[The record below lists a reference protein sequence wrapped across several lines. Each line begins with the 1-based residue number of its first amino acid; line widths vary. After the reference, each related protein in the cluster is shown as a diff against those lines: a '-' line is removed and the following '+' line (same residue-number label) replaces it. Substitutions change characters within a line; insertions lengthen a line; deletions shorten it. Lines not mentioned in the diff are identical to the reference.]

1 MRTKRVIKFVLFAM
15 FLVPSFAAYSAGG
28 TGDRLISYIE
38 VMADGGIIIQ
48 GTPNFNNPD
57 GCSNPKRVVILSD
70 NQFLN
75 QYYAA
80 ALTAYSTENYIW
92 AWVKGC
98 WTAPWGEVYP
108 IVVNAATKT
117 ATP

>member
-1 MRTKRVIKFVLFAM
+1 MKLKNIIYTLVLALSICIPFA
-15 FLVPSFAAYSAGG
+15 VHSAGG

-57 GCSNPKRVVILSD
+57 GCSNPKRVVILPD
-70 NQFLN
+70 NQFVN
-75 QYYAA
+75 QSYAA
-80 ALTAYSTENYIW
+80 ALTAYSTENDLW
-92 AWVKGC
+92 AWVNGC
-98 WTAPWGEVYP
+98 WMAPWGEVYP
-108 IVVNAATKT
+108 SVVNAATRT